1 MKKFKGLK
9 NKEDF
14 YIGFIYLLVACA
26 ILANFSQLIGLKY
39 KFGNFNFGEMI
50 LIMFNDSY
58 TGYFTFPFLLGFVLM
73 IQSPVEQNIF
83 FALTR
88 YSNRKEFYKNKHVK
102 VIKSVICYV
111 LSICAFSI
119 IVGIG
124 DTGFD
129 MSISIATKK
138 FLEIYLFGNFETNM
152 LILEIIK
159 IIVLQTL
166 LLYFFS
172 LVHAF
177 LTQFRISQSVV
188 FIIYTSIMIVMAGMS
203 LGYLGEQLKAF
214 SLFSIAG
221 SVYEYGINFFS
232 RLGILAFIDLILIL
246 LNFKIF
252 ENKDI
257 MLPKGSKQYQNE

>member
-1 MKKFKGLK
+1 MKKFKRLK

-26 ILANFSQLIGLKY
+26 ILANFSQLIVLKY

-83 FALTR
+83 FTLTR
-88 YSNRKEFYKNKHVK
+88 YSNRKEFYKNKHFK
-102 VIKSVICYV
+102 VIKSVVYYV
-111 LSICAFSI
+111 LSICVFSI

-124 DTGFD
+124 NADLD
-129 MSISIATKK
+129 MSISTTTKK
-138 FLEIYLFGNFETNM
+138 FSEIYLFGNFETNV

-159 IIVLQTL
+159 IIVLQSL

-172 LVHAF
+172 LLHAF
-177 LTQFRISQSVV
+177 LTQFRISQSIV
-188 FIIYTSIMIVMAGMS
+188 FVIYTSIMIIMAGTT
-203 LGYLGEQLKAF
+203 LGFLGEQIKPF

-221 SVYEYGINFFS
+221 SVYGCDINFFG
-232 RLGILAFIDLILIL
+232 RFGILAFIDAMLIL